1 MKQLISTL
9 WFVLIFSTAALAQ
22 TQLINGIFY
31 SKDPLLAGCKV
42 FIEDGLIYGVCDGE
56 QVENQ
61 KPKPIEDERDL
72 YMEVIYQK
80 PKPVVKKRSVPA
92 PKRKKQEV
100 KWTCVVGPCDF

>member
-22 TQLINGIFY
+22 SQLINGVFY

-42 FIEDGLIYGVCDGE
+42 FIEDGLIYGMCDGE
-56 QVENQ
+56 QVVNQ
-61 KPKPIEDERDL
+61 KPKPI
-72 YMEVIYQK
+72 
-80 PKPVVKKRSVPA
+80 VKKRSVPA

-100 KWTCVVGPCDF
+100 KWTCVVGPCDFIDENGNLKS

>member
-22 TQLINGIFY
+22 TQLVNGVFY

-42 FIEDGLIYGVCDGE
+42 FIEDGLLYGVCDGE
-56 QVENQ
+56 GAKVQE
-61 KPKPIEDERDL
+61 PI
-72 YMEVIYQK
+72 
-80 PKPVVKKRSVPA
+80 KRSA

-100 KWTCVVGPCDF
+100 KWACVAGPCDFIDENGNLKS